1 MVLFDPINIFMTQ
14 VPPGISGQPAHY
26 DPKLVDHETLAN
38 ELALLNIGDFEPLNI
53 KINTSALMHEIS
65 QFRDDWQDYLSRTDR
80 PNNRKGLT
88 LTTLPGKT
96 HRDAPSLAEA
106 SYAAKRRLSEL
117 EFNHKTDVYHACKT
131 LTPLFD
137 QFSDLGRTF
146 FVKSDTGGYFVPHRD
161 HPAMPRDVFRL
172 VMFAN
177 NCGPLDYDWWMDD
190 RKLQIEPGRV
200 YYVNTRK
207 THRTISWV
215 NDSVHLILNVPMT
228 SENVARVIANLQH
241 TH

>member
-1 MVLFDPINIFMTQ
+1 MAII
-14 VPPGISGQPAHY
+14 PPGVSGQPAHY
-26 DPKLVDHETLAN
+26 DPKNVDQETLCN
-38 ELALLNIGDFEPLNI
+38 ELSLLNIGDFEPLNI
-53 KINTSALMHEIS
+53 KIDTGSLLQELA
-65 QFRDDWQDYLSRTDR
+65 QFSNDWQDYLPRTDR

-96 HRDAPSLAEA
+96 HKDAPSLAEA

-117 EFNHKTDVYHACKT
+117 EFNCRTDVYHACHS
-131 LTPLFD
+131 LSPLFEV
-137 QFSDLGRTF
+137 FPNLGRTF
-146 FVKSDTGGYFVPHRD
+146 FVRSDIGGYFVPHRD

-172 VMFAN
+172 VVFAN
-177 NCGPLDYDWWMDD
+177 NCGPLDYDWLMDD
-190 RKLQIEPGRV
+190 RKLMIEPGRV

-215 NDSVHLILNVPMT
+215 NNSIHLILNVPMT
-228 SENVARVIANLQH
+228 TENVAKVIANLQH

>member
-1 MVLFDPINIFMTQ
+1 MHINIFMTKIPLG
-14 VPPGISGQPAHY
+14 VSGQSAHY
-26 DPKLVDHETLAN
+26 DPKMLTPQSLAD
-38 ELALLNIGDFEPLNI
+38 EISLLNIGDFEPLNI
-53 KINTSALMHEIS
+53 KIDTAKLMLELS
-65 QFRDDWQDYLSRTDR
+65 QFQNDWQDYLPRTDR

-96 HRDAPSLAEA
+96 HLDAPSLAEA

-117 EFNHKTDVYHACKT
+117 EFDHKTDVYHACAS
-131 LTPLFD
+131 LDPLFSI
-137 QFSDLGRTF
+137 FSELGRTF
-146 FVKSDTGGYFVPHRD
+146 FVKSDIGGYFVPHRD

-172 VMFAN
+172 VMFGN

-190 RKLQIEPGRV
+190 KKLQIEPGRV

-215 NDSVHLILNVPMT
+215 NDSIHLILNVPMT
-228 SENVARVIANLQH
+228 SKNVARVLANLQH

>member
-1 MVLFDPINIFMTQ
+1 MTT
-14 VPPGISGQPAHY
+14 VPLGISGQPAQY
-26 DPKLVDHETLAN
+26 DPKNVDQEMLAN
-38 ELALLNIGDFEPLNI
+38 EISLLNIGDFEPLNI
-53 KINTSALMHEIS
+53 KINTASLMHEIS
-65 QFRDDWQDYLSRTDR
+65 QFREDWQDYLPRTDR

-96 HRDAPSLAEA
+96 HLDAPSLAEA
-106 SYAAKRRLSEL
+106 SYAAKRRMSEL
-117 EFNHKTDVYHACKT
+117 EFNSRTEVYNACRS
-131 LTPLFD
+131 LDPLFSV
-137 QFSDLGRTF
+137 FPDLGRTF
-146 FVKSDTGGYFVPHRD
+146 FVKSNIGGYFVPHRD
-161 HPAMPRDVFRL
+161 HPAIPRDVFRL

-177 NCGPLDYDWWMDD
+177 NCGPLDYDWLMDD

-215 NDSVHLILNVPMT
+215 DNSIHLILNVPMT

>member
-1 MVLFDPINIFMTQ
+1 MTT
-14 VPPGISGQPAHY
+14 VPLGISGQPAHY
-26 DPKLVDHETLAN
+26 DPKNVSNEMLAN
-38 ELALLNIGDFEPLNI
+38 ELSLINLGDFEPLNI
-53 KINTSALMHEIS
+53 KINTGALMHEIS
-65 QFRDDWQDYLSRTDR
+65 QFRDDWQDYLPRTDR

-96 HRDAPSLAEA
+96 HKDAPSLAEA
-106 SYAAKRRLSEL
+106 SYAAGRRLSEL
-117 EFNHKTDVYHACKT
+117 EFTHKTDVYNACRS
-131 LTPLFD
+131 LDPLFSV
-137 QFSDLGRTF
+137 FSNLGRTF
-146 FVKSDTGGYFVPHRD
+146 FVKSNIGGYFVPHRD

-215 NDSVHLILNVPMT
+215 NDSIHLILNVPMT
-228 SENVARVIANLQH
+228 SDNVSKVIANLQH